1 MRKKFVYRFRLLC
14 AGIVCILATHT
25 ELFSQQII
33 WSNIYG
39 DEYET
44 RCVAIAPSY
53 DGGIVLC
60 GDSKVNQQ
68 DSQDILV
75 LKVDSLGSPIWS
87 RIIDLGNVEIPHDI
101 CLAYD
106 HSYVIAGSTVSAPNN
121 LSSGFLTRI
130 DSIGNIVWTRYYGS
144 TGFTALVTV
153 ENYVHNGFIAI
164 GSAVSAD
171 SSNADVYL
179 VRLDSLGELI
189 WTSTF
194 GKMVDNSGVDVAVS
208 ENGSIYALGLTNPST
223 AGQRKL
229 ALFGLDSVGNI
240 LFSKNY
246 GDSSLI
252 GSVVDIA
259 PDNSILISGE
269 KWVDYVAQSS
279 TFLLKVS
286 SDGDSILMNSYDMH
300 FGHYPK
306 HDLKSLADGGFLI
319 CGTRGEWLW
328 IESFVMKVNYD
339 GTLVWFKT
347 YQNSGHSTFGIGI
360 EANQLKYDSSF
371 YMAGYVNYDYTGGGT
386 GDLMLLKIRDSSFH
400 PLSCGNCNGD
410 ASLDLRDVIYLIN
423 FIFKGGLPPIPM
435 PVAGDVND
443 SGRIDILDVTYLI
456 TFLYKG
462 GPAPNCG

>member
-1 MRKKFVYRFRLLC
+1 LRKKFVYRFRPFC

-33 WSNIYG
+33 WSNIYS

-44 RCVAIAPSY
+44 RCAAIAPSY

-87 RIIDLGNVEIPHDI
+87 RILDLGNDEIPHDI
-101 CLAYD
+101 CLAHG
-106 HSYVIAGSTVSAPNN
+106 HSYVIAGSKVSASNN
-121 LSSGFLTRI
+121 LSTGFLTKI
-130 DSIGNIVWTRYYGS
+130 DSIGNILWTRYYGS
-144 TGFTALVTV
+144 TGFTGLVTI
-153 ENYVHNGFIAI
+153 ENYLHDGFITV
-164 GSAVSAD
+164 GSTVSAD
-171 SSNADVYL
+171 SGNDAYL
-179 VRLDSLGELI
+179 VRLDSLGEMI
-189 WTSTF
+189 WTSAL
-194 GKMVDNSGVDVAVS
+194 GKMVDRTGIDVAVS
-208 ENGSIYALGLTNPST
+208 ENGTIYALGSTNPSSG
-223 AGQRKL
+223 GQRKL
-229 ALFGLDSVGNI
+229 ALFGLDSAGNN

-252 GSVVDIA
+252 GSVINIA
-259 PDNSILISGE
+259 PDNRILIAGE

-300 FGHYPK
+300 FGHFPK
-306 HDLKSLADGGFLI
+306 HDLKSLADGGHLI

-328 IESFVMKVNYD
+328 IESFVMKVDHY
-339 GTLVWFKT
+339 GTLKWFKT
-347 YQNSGHSTFGIGI
+347 YQHSGHSTFGIGI
-360 EANQLKYDSSF
+360 DARQLNYDSSF

-410 ASLDLRDVIYLIN
+410 VSLDLRDVIYLID

-435 PVAGDVND
+435 LEAGDVDD